1 MKKFSTLNVVF
12 GWICFLT
19 ALTVYMLTLQPTV
32 SFWDC
37 GEFISTAYHIQVG
50 HQPGA
55 PLFLMIG
62 KMFSLLAA
70 EKDQVAFWMNTGSA
84 VASAATIMFLFWTIT
99 ALARKAA
106 DETKLSSF
114 KQQLIVLSAGLT
126 GALAYTFSDSF
137 WFSAVE
143 AEVYSLSSLCTAV
156 TFWAIL
162 RWDAEAN
169 EATASRWLLFIAY
182 LTGLSLGIHLLSLL
196 TIPAIA
202 VLYYFKKNTR
212 HTTGRMLLALLAG
225 CAVLGFIQ
233 FVIVQYMVLIAS
245 KFELFFVNSLGLMFG
260 SGAIFFGA
268 IIVASLAGGIIY
280 SLKKNKPGLNLALL
294 SISFILIGY
303 SSYALLIIRA
313 SAKTSINISNPDNA
327 FSLLGYLSRE
337 QYGDTPLFYG
347 PYFDSQ
353 VSGTTEKGKLY
364 RKGDNKYEIAG
375 SRNTELYDRTTI
387 FPRIYSQRPDHIPAY
402 RRWLGLSENEKA
414 TFTDN
419 LKFFFSYQT
428 GFMYMRYFL
437 WNFAGKQNDNQGY
450 GERTNGNWLS
460 GIKPLDQMHLGSQD
474 QLPLSITQNK
484 GYNRFFALPLIIGL
498 IGLLFHFKKRRSDA
512 IVITIL
518 FFFTGLAIILY
529 LNQGPQEVRER
540 DYAYVGS
547 FYAFA
552 IWIGMGVPGLI
563 NLFKRIAGENLS
575 ISLSVAG
582 CLLAA
587 PVIMATEGWDD
598 HNRSDNYIAHDMA
611 VNYLQSCAPNAI
623 LFTNAD
629 NDTYPLWYVQEVE
642 GVRPDVRIVNLQLI
656 YDDSYIDQLK
666 KKLHSSAPLPLTM
679 AKDKYRKGTRDFI
692 PFADYGLSDSVE
704 LKDLFDVLISDN
716 ENDKV
721 EMQDGS
727 RMNFLPTKKFR
738 ITVDKKQIVKTGT
751 VNQSE
756 LSNVADKMEWTFPG
770 SYLTRADLALIDIL
784 AHNNWKR
791 PVYFATS
798 LPDDSYFGLDR
809 YLYLEGYAYRLL
821 PFNGGQNNQRNKPE
835 NINVAALYSNII
847 SKFKLDSFKKASY
860 LDPESKRVSRNTWD
874 TMNTLAANLIA
885 DGKQEMARKVMAK
898 ALKVLPQKDSDLIDT
913 ANKIQTALNLYN
925 LKEPVKANQIIL
937 SATSF
942 IHAELKYYSS
952 LNTEDQR
959 YSAGA
964 VQYAFSVLENFR
976 KIAEENDQRAVDQ
989 AIRRIY
995 SGMDG
1000 KFAGII

>member
-1 MKKFSTLNVVF
+1 MKNFKTLNTVF
-12 GWICFLT
+12 GWLCFSA

-37 GEFISTAYHIQVG
+37 GEFISTAYHLQVG

-62 KMFSLLAA
+62 KLFSLLAS

-84 VASAATIMFLFWTIT
+84 VASAGTIMFLFWTIT
-99 ALARKAA
+99 ALARKV
-106 DETKLSSF
+106 TGNTNPSSF
-114 KQQLIVLSAGLT
+114 KQQLIILSAGLT

-156 TFWAIL
+156 AFWAIL
-162 RWDAEAN
+162 RWEAEAN
-169 EATASRWLLFIAY
+169 KATASRWLLFIAY
-182 LTGLSLGIHLLSLL
+182 LTGLSLGIHLLTLL

-202 VLYYFKKNTR
+202 VLYYFKTNNR
-212 HTTGRMLLALLAG
+212 HTTKGMLMALLAG
-225 CAVLGFIQ
+225 CAVLGLIQ
-233 FVIVQYMVLIAS
+233 FGIVQYMILIAS
-245 KFELFFVNSLGLMFG
+245 EFELFFVNSLGLTFG
-260 SGAIFFGA
+260 SGAIFFA
-268 IIVASLAGGIIY
+268 AVIAALLISGIMY
-280 SLKKNKPGLNLALL
+280 SVKRNKPGLNLALL

-313 SAKTSINISNPDNA
+313 NAKTSINISNPDNT

-353 VSGTTEKGKLY
+353 ASETVEKGKIY
-364 RKGDNKYEIAG
+364 RKGENKYEIAG
-375 SRNTELYDRTTI
+375 SKSSELYDRTTV
-387 FPRIYSQRPDHIPAY
+387 FPRIYSQRADHIPAY

-414 TFTDN
+414 TFADN

-428 GFMYMRYFL
+428 GFMYIRYFL
-437 WNFAGKQNDNQGY
+437 WNFVGKQNDTQGF
-450 GERTNGNWLS
+450 GERNNGNWLS
-460 GIKPLDQMHLGSQD
+460 GIKPLDQLRLGSQD
-474 QLPLSITQNK
+474 QLPQSITQNE

-498 IGLLFHFKKRRSDA
+498 IGLLFHFKKRRKDA
-512 IVITIL
+512 VVVAVL

-552 IWIGMGVPGLI
+552 IWIGLGVPGVI
-563 NLFKRIAGENLS
+563 NLLKRIAGENLS
-575 ISLSVAG
+575 ISLSIAG

-587 PVIMATEGWDD
+587 PAIMAVEGWND

-611 VNYLQSCAPNAI
+611 VNYLQTCAPNAI

-629 NDTYPLWYVQEVE
+629 NDTYPLWYAQEVE

-666 KKLHSSAPLPLTM
+666 KKLHASAPLPVTM
-679 AKDKYRKGTRDFI
+679 TKEKYQKGTRDFI
-692 PFADYGLSDSVE
+692 PYADYGLSDSVE

-721 EMQDGS
+721 EMRDGS
-727 RMNFLPTKKFR
+727 RMNFLPTKKFKVT
-738 ITVDKKQIVKTGT
+738 IDKKQIVKTGT
-751 VNQSE
+751 VKESE
-756 LSNVADKMEWTFPG
+756 LSNVTDKMEWTFPG
-770 SYLTRADLALIDIL
+770 NYLTRADLALIDIL

-798 LPDDSYFGLDR
+798 LPADSYFGIEN

-821 PFNGGQNNQRNKPE
+821 PFKGDQGSQHNRSQ
-835 NINVAALYSNII
+835 NINAAALYSNII

-874 TMNTLAANLIA
+874 TMNTLAANLING
-885 DGKQEMARKVMAK
+885 GKQEMARKVMDK
-898 ALKVLPQKDSDLIDT
+898 AMKNLPERDFDLIDT
-913 ANKIQTALNLYN
+913 ANKIQTALNLYSLN
-925 LKEPVKANQIIL
+925 EPAKANKVIL
-937 SATSF
+937 SSANF
-942 IHAELKYYSS
+942 IHSELKHYSS
-952 LNTEDQR
+952 LNAEELGH
-959 YSAGA
+959 SAAA

-976 KIAEENDQRAVDQ
+976 KIAVENNQRMVDQ
-989 AIRRIY
+989 AIRQIY
-995 SGMDG
+995 SVMDG
-1000 KFAGII
+1000 KFSGVI